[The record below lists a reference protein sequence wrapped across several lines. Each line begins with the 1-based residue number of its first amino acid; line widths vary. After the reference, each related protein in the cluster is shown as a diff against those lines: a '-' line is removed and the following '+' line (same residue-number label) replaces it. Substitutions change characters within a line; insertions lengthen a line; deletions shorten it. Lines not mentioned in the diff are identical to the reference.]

1 MITNMNDD
9 LSRNYTAV
17 RNELL
22 QSGITESVTTSSSP
36 ATDIYWHTDIADW
49 PGKNAGETVE
59 MGAMVIT
66 EDYFKTLGITMK
78 EGRAFT
84 GLADTV
90 NVIFNET
97 AIKRLR
103 IKQPLNQIITAFN
116 KQRFRIVGI
125 AKMH

>member
-22 QSGITESVTTSSSP
+22 QSGITKRNYLIEP

-84 GLADTV
+84 DS
-90 NVIFNET
+90 
-97 AIKRLR
+97 RYS
-103 IKQPLNQIITAFN
+103 
-116 KQRFRIVGI
+116 QRYI
-125 AKMH
+125 